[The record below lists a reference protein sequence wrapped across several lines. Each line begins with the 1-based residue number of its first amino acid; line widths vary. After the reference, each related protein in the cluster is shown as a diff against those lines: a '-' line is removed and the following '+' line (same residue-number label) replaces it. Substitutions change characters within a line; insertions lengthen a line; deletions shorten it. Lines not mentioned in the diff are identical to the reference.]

1 MRRKS
6 GADLKRRADVS
17 GPGSGD
23 RVLKAGDWYRAGDSS
38 WHPELLQ
45 LDDVIEFPVYED
57 DDSSCGHLIARV
69 TCRYKED
76 QFGRAFD
83 ATPLACSHADF
94 RGFME
99 KDLMRKSCRFHLCR
113 SDGAECGWS
122 CAAVHNYL
130 HVDAFTRLKEHQ
142 VTKKVAAWK
151 SNKKKTFDINDDLSV
166 ESDGYSPVESRVAAP
181 SKGKETRAADEEASS
196 EAEVDEEG
204 PPLRRRRK
212 GEPAA
217 DEDRVKG
224 SLDEALCILD
234 DEDAAAQNTSKV
246 TPKSSKLVG
255 DVATRTALID
265 KVSELKARLAG
276 RQQSATSAAA
286 VGNAILAERAAKVA
300 AGPRAPKAP
309 PPGTA
314 AGDAAALRR
323 LLSPYADSGE
333 LAEDGLEMLG
343 GELGNRRMVFRRI
356 AREQPGKLS
365 LQTIHDLRVK
375 LEASDVDIPDDEY
388 APIFLRYLLQV
399 YSVHN
404 PVEAIGSSAH
414 RELRHYAEIADG
426 LMRGNLAQVL
436 DLTTQAFKAKM
447 LALED
452 GNWSSARWLQ
462 LIPEDA
468 SASSVPEADVEA
480 ARRIQAGKL
489 KEMEREQRVKRGSSG

>member
-1 MRRKS
+1 MRR
-6 GADLKRRADVS
+6 GQGDDRRRVDQKTAIL
-17 GPGSGD
+17 PQ
-23 RVLKAGDWYRAGDSS
+23 RVLKAGDWYIGGDSS

-57 DDSSCGHLIARV
+57 DNSSCGHLIARV

-76 QFGRAFD
+76 RHGRAFD
-83 ATPLACSHADF
+83 ATPLACSSADF

-99 KDLMRKSCRFHLCR
+99 KDLMKRSCRFHLCR
-113 SDGAECGWS
+113 TDGEQCGWS

-130 HVDAFTRLKEHQ
+130 HVDSFTRLKDHQ
-142 VTKKVAAWK
+142 VTKKVAAWTA
-151 SNKKKTFDINDDLSV
+151 SKKKTYDIHETMSV
-166 ESDGYSPVESRVAAP
+166 ESDGYSPAENRVSFAP
-181 SKGKETRAADEEASS
+181 APKNSRAADGGKASESDVEQEE
-196 EAEVDEEG
+196 E

-212 GEPAA
+212 GDLTAA
-217 DEDRVKG
+217 EEKAK
-224 SLDEALCILD
+224 SNLD
-234 DEDAAAQNTSKV
+234 DVLISMDGDAAPADTSASAM
-246 TPKSSKLVG
+246 SSRPSAAAAARL
-255 DVATRTALID
+255 ASTD
-265 KVSELKARLAG
+265 KVAELKARLAG
-276 RQQSATSAAA
+276 RAPPPVSAAA
-286 VGNAILAERAAKVA
+286 AGNAILAERAVKVA
-300 AGPRAPKAP
+300 AGPRAPQVP
-309 PPGTA
+309 PPGTP

-333 LAEDGLEMLG
+333 LVEDSLEMLG

-375 LEASDVDIPDDEY
+375 LEASDVVIPDDEY

-399 YSVHN
+399 YTVHN
-404 PVEAIGSSAH
+404 PVDTIGPSAH

-452 GNWSSARWLQ
+452 GNWDTARWLQ
-462 LIPEDA
+462 LIPEDT
-468 SASSVPEADVEA
+468 SASSVPESDVET
-480 ARRIQAGKL
+480 ARRIQAAKM
-489 KEMEREQRVKRGSSG
+489 KELEREQRVKKGSSE